1 MKKNLLLLVFVI
13 TTLTGVAQEKK
24 MTASYYNS
32 NEFGIALFTNNG
44 FYPEFRIEA
53 SNEQLK
59 DASYSVFLKKD
70 LNINSSMDIDLSW
83 GLGFSYSDSD
93 EEYMRL
99 PVYITKKGIISDNL
113 KLMIGLEFKTE
124 FADEFKVLPKIGVGI
139 NF

>member
-1 MKKNLLLLVFVI
+1 MKKKILLLVFVV
-13 TTLTGVAQEKK
+13 TALTSIAQEKK

-32 NEFGIALFTNNG
+32 NEFGIALFTNKG

-53 SNEQLK
+53 SNEQLR

-70 LNINSSMDIDLSW
+70 FNTSKGIDLSW
-83 GLGFSYSDSD
+83 GVGFSYSDSD

-99 PVYITKKGIISDNL
+99 PFYITKKGIISDNL
-113 KLMIGLEFKTE
+113 KLMLGLEFKTE
-124 FADEFKVLPKIGVGI
+124 FSDEFKVLPKIGVGI

>member
-1 MKKNLLLLVFVI
+1 MKKKLLLLVFVI

-70 LNINSSMDIDLSW
+70 LNINSAMDIDLSW

-124 FADEFKVLPKIGVGI
+124 FADEFKVLPKIGVSI